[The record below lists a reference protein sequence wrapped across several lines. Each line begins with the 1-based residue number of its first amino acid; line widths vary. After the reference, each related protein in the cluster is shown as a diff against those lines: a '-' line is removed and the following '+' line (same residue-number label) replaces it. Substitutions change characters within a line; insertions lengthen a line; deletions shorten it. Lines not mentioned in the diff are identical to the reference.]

1 MNFAYDITDRT
12 LNLLSYAASFAEAL
26 QDYKITPEYLFI
38 GVLLNPEPDNNMRP
52 IMERYGINENKFYKV
67 LFGKQASALQVRLR
81 KYSAFELPGLL
92 YKLSGLATQILGK
105 AVRQLRGNRVL
116 EPEDLILAILDE
128 PRSVTRDVLLDLNVD
143 IDLLRNDIANLQS
156 EAHAKNERISENQG
170 RPTYD
175 EEGGR
180 YGRSHED
187 NGRSTT
193 EDKQGDKLMSV
204 DEVRKRIPTLL
215 KYGKDMTKLAEE
227 GKLDPVI
234 GRQQELKR
242 MIQILGRRMKNNPLL
257 IGEPGVGKTA
267 VVEALVQAIQK
278 GDVPRDLQKQIVVA
292 LDVVSLLAGASYQ
305 GEYEERLKKCLQ
317 EVSDNKQ
324 VIIFIDEIHTLLTGE
339 GNRKDDSRI
348 SNVLKPLLARGDI
361 QVIGATTSVEYRKFF
376 TNDAALERR
385 FMPITVNEPS
395 VEDAIL
401 ILKGLKSRY
410 EKYHQI
416 KITDEAITAAVK
428 LSKRYLPSRFLP
440 DKAIDLIDEAGSRL
454 KLSAKEMENSVKNI
468 KQSATNEADDEAD
481 KDDDTKNRQAL
492 AQQIESLKTELRDL
506 QDAKQKACDKEDFEK
521 AASCR
526 QKELQKQAELKE
538 LECQL
543 QDEAKKAYVLTP
555 QDIAETL
562 TDWTNIPINQLNEKE
577 NSRLRNLE
585 AELHKRVI
593 GQDEAVKALAKAIRR
608 GRVGLTLAK
617 KPIGSFLFMGTTGV
631 GKTELAKALAEVLF
645 GDRNNLI
652 RFDMSEYDSQM
663 SATRLFGSAPGYVG
677 YEEGGQLTEAVYKK
691 PYSVVLLDEVEKAH
705 PDIWNVFL
713 QVLEDGRLTDGK
725 GRVIDFSNTVI
736 IMTSNIGANLLT
748 DSQSTV
754 GKIGFAQASSN
765 EKQLADEPDYNG
777 HTYEEAKKLVMNELK
792 QHFNPEFLNRL
803 DKIVFFEKLSKPAM
817 REIAKLMLKGLQANS
832 KRIGYSLTY
841 SEPALTALTKQ
852 GYDPKY
858 GARPLRR
865 IIDGD
870 LQDLLVD
877 LKLSEDAPKS
887 AYLCLDY
894 NDEQGFHLSEITET
908 AYREKQ
914 AALQKQV
921 NEKDENT
928 PELVVDAESTTD
940 EESTSKSN
948 SKKKTK
954 SKKTET
960 AETET
965 DTKADSETSES
976 TKESDK

>member
-26 QDYKITPEYLFI
+26 QDYKITPEYLFV
-38 GVLLNPEPDNNMRP
+38 GALLNKDADNRMKG
-52 IMERYGINENKFYKV
+52 IMERYDINENKFYKI
-67 LFGKQASALQVRLR
+67 LFGKQANALQVRLR
-81 KYSAFELPGLL
+81 RYSAFELPSLL
-92 YKLSGLATQILGK
+92 YKLSGLATQIMGK
-105 AVRQLRGNRVL
+105 AVRQLKGNRIL
-116 EPEDLILAILDE
+116 EPEDLILAILEE
-128 PRSVTRDVLLDLNVD
+128 PRSVTCDVLQDMNVD
-143 IDLLRNDIANLQS
+143 LDLLRNDIAELQAQVHEKS
-156 EAHAKNERISENQG
+156 DSITQNQAAN
-170 RPTYD
+170 RLTYD
-175 EEGGR
+175 EESNF
-180 YGRSHED
+180 YGRKRDD
-187 NGRSTT
+187 NSRSKT
-193 EDKQGDKLMSV
+193 ENKQGEKLLTV

-215 KYGKDMTKLAEE
+215 KYGKDLTKLAEE

-242 MIQILGRRMKNNPLL
+242 MVQILGRRMKNNPLL

-278 GDVPRDLQKQIVVA
+278 GDVPRDLQKRVVVA

-376 TNDAALERR
+376 SNDAALERR

-395 VEDAIL
+395 EEEAIL
-401 ILKGLKSRY
+401 IIKGLKNRY
-410 EKYHQI
+410 EQYHQI
-416 KITDEAITAAVK
+416 KITDEAVQAAVK
-428 LSKRYLPSRFLP
+428 LSKRYLPARFLP

-468 KQSATNEADDEAD
+468 KQSTSEKDSEAEQAVND
-481 KDDDTKNRQAL
+481 RQAL
-492 AQQIESLKTELRDL
+492 AQQIESLKAELKDL
-506 QDAKQKACDKEDFEK
+506 QDAKQDACDKEDFEE

-526 QKELQKQAELKE
+526 QKELQKQAELKDMECE
-538 LECQL
+538 LQK
-543 QDEAKKAYVLTP
+543 EAKKAYVLTA

-562 TDWTNIPINQLNEKE
+562 TDWTNIPINQLNEEE

-608 GRVGLTLAK
+608 GRVGLSLAK

-645 GDRNNLI
+645 GDKNNLI

-677 YEEGGQLTEAVYKK
+677 FEEGGQLTEAVYKQ

-725 GRVIDFSNTVI
+725 GRLIDFSNTVI
-736 IMTSNIGANLLT
+736 IMTSNIGAHLLT
-748 DSQSTV
+748 ESQSTV
-754 GKIGFAQASSN
+754 GKIGFAQAQSKVDDKIDLGL
-765 EKQLADEPDYNG
+765 EADYNG
-777 HTYEEAKKLVMNELK
+777 HTYDEAKKLVLNELK

-803 DKIVFFEKLSKPAM
+803 DKIVFFEKLNKPAM
-817 REIAKLMLKGLQANS
+817 REIAKLMLKSLQANS
-832 KRIGYSLTY
+832 KRIGYYLTY
-841 SEPALTALTKQ
+841 SEAALTELTQK

-877 LKLSEDAPKS
+877 LKLSENAPKT
-887 AYLCLDY
+887 AYYCLDY
-894 NDEQGFHLSEITET
+894 NDKKGFYLAEITET

-914 AALQKQV
+914 ASLQKSQAD
-921 NEKDENT
+921 NGEIA
-928 PELVVDAESTTD
+928 PELVV
-940 EESTSKSN
+940 EEKPKSKSKVSKQ
-948 SKKKTK
+948 SKKLEQTESRNAKRAK
-954 SKKTET
+954 SSESKQEDQQQDSSKK
-960 AETET
+960 
-965 DTKADSETSES
+965 
-976 TKESDK
+976 

>member
-38 GVLLNPEPDNNMRP
+38 GALLNKEADNGMRAV
-52 IMERYGINENKFYKV
+52 MERYGISENKFYKT
-67 LFGKQASALQVRLR
+67 LFGTQANALQVRLR
-81 KYSAFELPGLL
+81 KYSAFELPSLL
-92 YKLSGLATQILGK
+92 YKLSGLATQIMGK
-105 AVRQLRGNRVL
+105 AVHQLKGNRIL
-116 EPEDLILAILDE
+116 EPEDLIMAILEE
-128 PRSVTRDVLLDLNVD
+128 PRSVTCDVLQDMNVD
-143 IDLLRNDIANLQS
+143 LDLLRNDIAELQ
-156 EAHAKNERISENQG
+156 AQVHAKSESISQNQAAN
-170 RPTYD
+170 RPSYD
-175 EEGGR
+175 EESNYYNR
-180 YGRSHED
+180 KRSE
-187 NGRSTT
+187 NARSTS

-204 DEVRKRIPTLL
+204 ADVRKRIPTLL
-215 KYGKDMTKLAEE
+215 KYGKDLSKMAEE

-242 MIQILGRRMKNNPLL
+242 MVQILGRRMKNNPLL

-278 GDVPRDLQKQIVVA
+278 GDVPRDLQKRVVIS

-376 TNDAALERR
+376 SNDAALERR

-395 VEDAIL
+395 EEDAIL
-401 ILKGLKSRY
+401 IIKGLRNRY
-410 EKYHQI
+410 EQYHQI
-416 KITDEAITAAVK
+416 KITDEAIQAAVK
-428 LSKRYLPSRFLP
+428 LSKRYLPARFLP

-468 KQSATNEADDEAD
+468 KQSSNTENENEAEQA
-481 KDDDTKNRQAL
+481 KDSRQAL
-492 AQQIESLKTELRDL
+492 AQQIEGLKSELQAL
-506 QDAKQKACDKEDFEK
+506 QDAKQKACDKEDFEE
-521 AASCR
+521 AATCR
-526 QKELQKQAELKE
+526 QKELQKQAELKD
-538 LECQL
+538 LECEL
-543 QDEAKKAYVLTP
+543 QQEAKKAYVLTA

-562 TDWTNIPINQLNEKE
+562 TDWTNIPINQLNEEE

-608 GRVGLTLAK
+608 GRVGLSLAK

-677 YEEGGQLTEAVYKK
+677 FEEGGQLTEAVYKK

-725 GRVIDFSNTVI
+725 GRLIDFSNTVI
-736 IMTSNIGANLLT
+736 IMTSNVGANLLT
-748 DSQSTV
+748 ESRSTV
-754 GKIGFAQASSN
+754 GRIGFAQSKETGNDKNGLGIEA
-765 EKQLADEPDYNG
+765 DYNG
-777 HTYEEAKKLVMNELK
+777 HSYEEAKKLVLNELK
-792 QHFNPEFLNRL
+792 QRFNPEFLNRL
-803 DKIVFFEKLSKPAM
+803 DKIVFFEKLNKPAM
-817 REIAKLMLKGLQANS
+817 REIAKLMLKTLQANS

-841 SEPALTALTKQ
+841 SEAALDELTQK

-877 LKLSEDAPKS
+877 LKLSENAPKS
-887 AYLCLDY
+887 AYFCLDY
-894 NDEQGFHLSEITET
+894 DDEQGFYLSEITER

-914 AALQKQV
+914 ASLQNMSK
-921 NEKDENT
+921 EKTETT
-928 PELVVDAESTTD
+928 PELLVEA
-940 EESTSKSN
+940 KP
-948 SKKKTK
+948 KTNK
-954 SKKTET
+954 SKQGAKAKQTVEKSEKPAQT
-960 AETET
+960 AKSSQT
-965 DTKADSETSES
+965 DKPEQMG
-976 TKESDK
+976 K